1 MKNTTNWQLYN
12 STDSDKKQ
20 KMTRELEIEN
30 KELLRKLKLV
40 EKAFK

>member
-12 STDSDKKQ
+12 STASEKKQ
-20 KMTRELEIEN
+20 KNSLETEIEN
-30 KELLRKLKLV
+30 KDLLRKIKLI